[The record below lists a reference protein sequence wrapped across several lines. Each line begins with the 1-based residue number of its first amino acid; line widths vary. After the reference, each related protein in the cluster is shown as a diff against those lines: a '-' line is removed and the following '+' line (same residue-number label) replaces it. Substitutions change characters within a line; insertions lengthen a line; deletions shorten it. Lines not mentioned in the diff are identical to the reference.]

1 MVTISQIRKIH
12 TLKSIIG
19 LDDDLYRDMLM
30 SFGVQSSKDL
40 TYAEAVIFL
49 EILEE
54 KAVALNRWKKLPKK
68 YSDLK
73 RSDNMAT
80 NAQLRM
86 IEGMWR
92 EICYFDND
100 YFATKSLRK
109 FLKSKFKVDDVMF
122 LTKAKAIKVIQAIKG
137 IKNNLKKCAATQSVE
152 EKKRRRKQ

>member
-12 TLKSIIG
+12 TLKSAIG

-40 TYAEAVIFL
+40 TYAEAIIFL

-68 YSDLK
+68 YSDLN
-73 RSDNMAT
+73 RPDNMAT
-80 NAQLRM
+80 DAQLRM

-137 IKNNLKKCAATQSVE
+137 IKNNLKIFESIQKAE
-152 EKKRRRKQ
+152 D

>member
-30 SFGVQSSKDL
+30 SFGVQTSKDL

-68 YSDLK
+68 YSDLN

-80 NAQLRM
+80 DAQLRM
-86 IEGMWR
+86 FEGMWR

-137 IKNNLKKCAATQSVE
+137 IKNNLKNV
-152 EKKRRRKQ
+152 RPHRM